1 MERKNGY
8 VGEREVGFLER
19 ERVSKEGM
27 HKRNTPIRDRDW
39 RDILRSG
46 IFSKRGNREELN
58 KRRTVIRVNLRGT
71 LTRDIGFM
79 VYQLGVLEQLK
90 TYHQHNLQQIRRDDF
105 ESSAKL
111 NHELPIESVMC
122 KSKFNCFLGLFS
134 LDHN

>member
-1 MERKNGY
+1 MERKNDY

-19 ERVSKEGM
+19 ERVSKEGV

-46 IFSKRGNREELN
+46 IFSKRCNRVELN
-58 KRRTVIRVNLRGT
+58 KRRTVVRVYLRGT
-71 LTRDIGFM
+71 LTRGFI
-79 VYQLGVLEQLK
+79 VCKLRALKQLK
-90 TYHQHNLQQIRRDDF
+90 TYHQHNLQRIRRDDF